1 MKKPYPKKQE
11 MMNDERK
18 EYLSRSPDEALSKKL
33 GIVAWIL
40 TAVVLILVGLMR
52 RPDLRIPLPDGWSF
66 AFLPPVHAVIN
77 TLVSIALVVA
87 IVAVKQG
94 KIVLHRNAIFAA
106 MVLSVGFLLC
116 YVAYH
121 FTNAEV
127 LYGDANRDGVLDAA
141 ERAAVGGARTAY
153 LVLLISHI
161 VLAGVSLPAIL
172 FTFIAGWT
180 NRFAAHRRLAKWVFP
195 MWLYVAVT
203 GPICY
208 LMLRPYYA

>member
-1 MKKPYPKKQE
+1 

-18 EYLSRSPDEALSKKL
+18 EWLSRSPDEALSKKL

-40 TAVVLILVGLMR
+40 TAVVLVLVGMMR
-52 RPDLRIPLPDGWSF
+52 RPELRIPLPEGWSF
-66 AFLPPVHAVIN
+66 SFLPPVHAVLN
-77 TLVSIALVVA
+77 SLVTAALIIA
-87 IVAVKQG
+87 IVAVKRG
-94 KIVLHRNAIFAA
+94 RIVLHRQAILVA
-106 MVLSVGFLLC
+106 MGFSVAFLLC

-121 FTNAEV
+121 FTNMEV
-127 LYGDANRDGVLDAA
+127 LFGDSNGDGVVDAA
-141 ERAAVGGARTAY
+141 ERAAVGGSRTAY

-161 VLAGVSLPAIL
+161 VLAGISLPCIL